1 MFFVIFRL
9 AFWSLIFVV
18 SILLIRKSHAVH
30 KKQWSIIAFFMTII
44 LITISALLPIENA
57 FMTFSSPQSSYQ
69 YNHLGYVK
77 LIISGKQTDFVVG
90 SNDNTDF
97 YTIIPKSDEG
107 WKLGMGVN
115 TKRISQTISDGVAID
130 VYQYKDSDDYYISIL
145 NTNPGA
151 LKITDNCGSEFQNLS
166 EVNSA
171 LHETFY
177 TYYAYIS
184 RFDSQYVLTVDGKTI
199 KFDNE

>member
-18 SILLIRKSHAVH
+18 CILLIRKSHTIY
-30 KKQWSIIAFFMTII
+30 KRRWSIIIFIITVI
-44 LITISALLPIENA
+44 LITISSLLPIENT
-57 FMTFSSPQSSYQ
+57 FITFSSPQSSYQ

-77 LIISGKQTDFVVG
+77 LVISGKQTDFVVG
-90 SNDNTDF
+90 SNGNTDY

-151 LKITDNCGSEFQNLS
+151 LKITDNCDSEFQSLS

-184 RFDSQYVLTVDGKTI
+184 HFDSQYILTVDDKTI
-199 KFDNE
+199 KIQN